1 MALTT
6 ISAAEAAWVESLTAP
21 TRDSMQQLLHPAFV
35 GVHGPVG
42 YIHDRDEFLADASRR
57 PPAVAVRILDAQ
69 IREFDDIAIVTCLQE
84 MDIPFVPD
92 LPSFVIQAAV
102 TRVWIRTDDDW
113 RLVHLQMA
121 RRLPPA

>member
-1 MALTT
+1 
-6 ISAAEAAWVESLTAP
+6 
-21 TRDSMQQLLHPAFV
+21 MQQLLHPAFV

>member
-1 MALTT
+1 MGPSATST
-6 ISAAEAAWVESLTAP
+6 IATSSLP
-21 TRDSMQQLLHPAFV
+21 TRLGDLLPSLFEV
-35 GVHGPVG
+35 
-42 YIHDRDEFLADASRR
+42 
-57 PPAVAVRILDAQ
+57 LDAQ

-102 TRVWIRTDDDW
+102 TRVWIRTDEEW

-121 RRLPPA
+121 RRLLRRDAHVKRTARARWYRRTDGQDVAAA

>member
-1 MALTT
+1 MGPSATST
-6 ISAAEAAWVESLTAP
+6 IAPSFLP
-21 TRDSMQQLLHPAFV
+21 TR
-35 GVHGPVG
+35 
-42 YIHDRDEFLADASRR
+42 RR

-102 TRVWIRTDDDW
+102 TRVWIRTNDDW

-121 RRLPPA
+121 RRLPPP